1 MSVFKYGEPSA
12 PARLLSP
19 KPPCWGTSKYDN
31 EDRECR
37 GCGFQQTCRDQVMKS
52 KPVAAPA
59 PIPTSNYFNQF
70 QAPQQYATPQAIVQQ
85 TIRAPT
91 APTTNVVQ
99 VRPAQAPAAP
109 QQMGPIVR
117 DRYGQFQ
124 DPMFTSIKS
133 TPSVMRPQL
142 HGEAFPQR
150 IAKNM
155 LLASAESA
163 IGELLLGVRQ
173 FLWAPR
179 DDEEK

>member
-1 MSVFKYGEPSA
+1 MTFKYGEPNA
-12 PARLLSP
+12 PSRSLSP
-19 KPPCWGTSKYDN
+19 RPPCWGTSKYDN

-37 GCGFQQTCRDQVMKS
+37 ACGFQQTCRDQVMKS
-52 KPVAAPA
+52 KPVAAA
-59 PIPTSNYFNQF
+59 PIPVSSYFNQF
-70 QAPQQYATPQAIVQQ
+70 VPAQQYATPQSIVQQ
-85 TIRAPT
+85 PLKAPT
-91 APTTNVVQ
+91 APTTQIVQ
-99 VRPAQAPAAP
+99 VKPAQPAPVP
-109 QQMGPIVR
+109 QQVMPGIK

-124 DPMFTSIKS
+124 DPMFTTIKS

-142 HGEAFPQR
+142 PGEAFPQR
-150 IAKNM
+150 VAKNM